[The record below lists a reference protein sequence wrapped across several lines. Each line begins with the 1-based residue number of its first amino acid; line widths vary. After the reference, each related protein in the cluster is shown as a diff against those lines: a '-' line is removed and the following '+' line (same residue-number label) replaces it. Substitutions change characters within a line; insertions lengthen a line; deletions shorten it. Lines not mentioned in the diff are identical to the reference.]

1 MDNYTV
7 ELNGSKIIVKDYSS
21 NSMVYKMNFP
31 LHSPEEVRLI
41 TEEVKLTKMNGFNWN
56 RSGWEIRNCLS
67 EDSQVYSTISCK
79 QNNVGDLFVEFSSEF
94 EGNVSTL
101 VLKFSD
107 RIIELMNEIKRKI
120 DEHVD
125 A

>member
-1 MDNYTV
+1 MDNYIV
-7 ELNGSKIIVKDYSS
+7 ELNGSKIIVKDVSS
-21 NSMVYKMNFP
+21 NTTVYKMNFP
-31 LHSPEEVRLI
+31 LFSPEEIRLI
-41 TEEVKLTKMNGFNWN
+41 TDEVKLTKIDGFHWG
-56 RSGWEIRNCLS
+56 RSGWELRNCLS

-107 RIIELMNEIKRKI
+107 KIIELMNEIKRKI